1 MKKKERQL
9 TIIVISLIIILI
21 IGILFMFFYQK
32 IRYSNIYFTY
42 NGFDIQKVLDNNVPS
57 YKIKFYFQNNPNPF
71 IISFRNNPK
80 DLENIT
86 IDNNIRDILLKKG
99 VKELYITMPSNAS
112 SLSVIAATEIS
123 KIVGNQYFFNLP
135 THGALTSPVEGKDVP
150 VKTCNDVLTNMSII
164 LFKIGSESKI
174 YSQNG
179 CVILEGNNEYELIR
193 DANRLVLTLLNIMK
207 P

>member
-1 MKKKERQL
+1 MKKREKQL
-9 TIIVISLIIILI
+9 TIIVFSLIIILI
-21 IGILFMFFYQK
+21 IGFLFMLFYQK
-32 IRYSNIYFTY
+32 TRYSDIYFTY
-42 NGFDIQKVLDNNVPS
+42 NGFNVQKVIDNNVPT
-57 YKIKFYFQNNPNPF
+57 YKIKFYFEKNSQPF

-86 IDNNIRDILLKKG
+86 IEKDIRDILFKKN

-150 VKTCNDVLTNMSII
+150 IKTCNDLSTNTSII
-164 LFKIGSESKI
+164 LLKIAPETKVYNENNCI
-174 YSQNG
+174 IIQ
-179 CVILEGNNEYELIR
+179 GNNEYELVR
-193 DANRLVLTLLNIMK
+193 GANRLVLTLLNIMK

>member
-9 TIIVISLIIILI
+9 TIIVMSLIIILI

-32 IRYSNIYFTY
+32 MRYSNIYFTY
-42 NGFDIQKVLDNNVPS
+42 NGFDVQKVVDNNVPS
-57 YKIKFYFQNNPNPF
+57 YKIKFYFENNPNSF

-86 IDNNIRDILLKKG
+86 IDNNISDILFKKD

-150 VKTCNDVLTNMSII
+150 VKTCNDVSTNMSII
-164 LFKIGSESKI
+164 LLKIGPESKI